1 MKKEWNKNNIIKV
14 LLWTLAYAALSI
26 LVMELGSIHPVFFV
40 LYPVVSAIILPI
52 PYLMAAKRVKAF
64 GVPTVMTL
72 VFALIVFAVGEMASY
87 RWFVFIPM
95 ILLAEGARALFGY
108 DSKKGL
114 GISAF
119 IMSFSTFAWAFPI
132 WFMHDFTISEAVKE
146 MPAGYAET
154 LDGDDNM
161 PPHLRHRFL
170 GVVQNEADRMLRI
183 VKDLLTLSR
192 MDNRSMSWHFEWVD
206 MENLLENR

>member
-14 LLWTLAYAALSI
+14 LLWTLAYAVLSI

-40 LYPVVSAIILPI
+40 LYPVVSAIVLPI

-95 ILLAEGARALFGY
+95 IVLAEGARALFGY

-154 LDGDDNM
+154 LDAVSPM
-161 PPHLRHRFL
+161 WTLP
-170 GVVQNEADRMLRI
+170 VVLIGA
-183 VKDLLTLSR
+183 LLVGTACI
-192 MDNRSMSWHFEWVD
+192 WF
-206 MENLLENR
+206 